1 MMGRTSTNTFFK
13 LLLLLPSTGTFS
25 FGLLTRLKSCPL
37 ELYGVSLLLLLLF
50 QLLHTSPLFELNQLL
65 FNVEIHVRGVNI
77 SIIIKMP
84 RIAASILVNIEMIH
98 HLLQKVRIP
107 VTLSAP
113 YIFNQVPTLVSE
125 REERV

>member
-1 MMGRTSTNTFFK
+1 M
-13 LLLLLPSTGTFS
+13 
-25 FGLLTRLKSCPL
+25 

-50 QLLHTSPLFELNQLL
+50 QLLHMSPLFELNQLL